1 MLKDRECLA
10 RYEESMAAHEASQVT
25 ELLPTTFDTDGK
37 FPTRKELYALQM
49 ALSEFPQI
57 SAEPKHR
64 FAGGVYLR
72 ELEIP
77 AETMVL
83 GKIHKH
89 EHFVILAEGACRINT
104 DEGMQDIIAPHV
116 WISKAGDQ
124 RALYTYEHC
133 TFITVHENQNDIRDI
148 ETLED
153 SLVETDLNSVK
164 YIGEL

>member
-1 MLKDRECLA
+1 MLKDRECMA
-10 RYEESMAAHEASQVT
+10 RYEESMAAHEASQSTGVV
-25 ELLPTTFDTDGK
+25 PNAFDTDGK
-37 FPTRKELYALQM
+37 MPTRKEMHSLQM
-49 ALSEFPQI
+49 ALSQMPQI
-57 SAEPKHR
+57 SLKAKHR

-77 AETMVL
+77 AGNVVL

-104 DEGMQDIIAPHV
+104 DEGMQDIVAPHV

-133 TFITVHENQNDIRDI
+133 TFLTVHENTADIRDI
-148 ETLED
+148 DELED
-153 SLVETDLNSVK
+153 SLVENDLNSIK